1 MLVSHKLKLIF
12 IHIPK
17 NAGTF
22 MWNLLKRLDNDLV
35 VYFNTKDS
43 NRNTLHNKGKDIKD
57 LCNFDY
63 SEYIIFCVIRD
74 PIERVLSLYNY
85 ISGNEYYPTYNI
97 VKCQSFR
104 EFIEYSFSKTDFL
117 ETNYISQYDF
127 MYDETNKL
135 LINKIIRYERLHKE
149 LKDML
154 MGIKGIN
161 MSENELEEI
170 LTVRINESKKLINN
184 VDKET
189 EELILK
195 KIPEVEK
202 EMDIFNYKIDKLVI
216 VQAAD

>member
-22 MWNLLKRLDNDLV
+22 MWNLLKKLDNDLV

-43 NRNTLHNKGKDIKD
+43 SRKTLHNKSRDIKD
-57 LCNFDY
+57 LCDFDY
-63 SEYIIFCVIRD
+63 SEYMIFCVIRD

-85 ISGNEYYPTYNI
+85 ISGSVGYPTHNI
-97 VKCQSFR
+97 VKCQTFR

-117 ETNYISQYDF
+117 ETNYIGQYDF
-127 MYDETNKL
+127 MYDENNKL
-135 LINKIIRYERLHKE
+135 LINKIIRYETLHTE

-154 MGIKGIN
+154 KGIKEIN
-161 MSENELEEI
+161 MSEKELDDI
-170 LTVRINESKKLINN
+170 LTVRINESKKFINS
-184 VDKET
+184 VDKEI

-202 EMDIFNYKIDKLVI
+202 EIRIFNYKMYYF
-216 VQAAD
+216 

>member
-22 MWNLLKRLDNDLV
+22 MWNLLKILDNDLV
-35 VYFNTKDS
+35 EYFNTKDS
-43 NRNTLHNKGKDIKD
+43 SRTTLHNKAKDIKE

-63 SEYIIFCVIRD
+63 SEYIIFCVVRD

-85 ISGNEYYPTYNI
+85 ILGNRFYPTHDI

-117 ETNYISQYDF
+117 DTNYIGQYDF
-127 MYDETNKL
+127 MYDENNKL
-135 LINKIIRYERLHKE
+135 LINKIIKYERLHKE

-154 MGIKGIN
+154 TGIKEIN
-161 MSENELEEI
+161 MSEIELDDI
-170 LTVRINESKKLINN
+170 LNVRINESKKFINS

-189 EELILK
+189 EKLILK
-195 KIPEVEK
+195 KYQK
-202 EMDIFNYKIDKLVI
+202 
-216 VQAAD
+216 

>member
-1 MLVSHKLKLIF
+1 
-12 IHIPK
+12 
-17 NAGTF
+17 
-22 MWNLLKRLDNDLV
+22 MWNLLKRLDNELV

-43 NRNTLHNKGKDIKD
+43 SRKTLHNKAKDIKD

-63 SEYIIFCVIRD
+63 SEYVIFCVIRD

-85 ISGNEYYPTYNI
+85 ISGSKGYPTHNI
-97 VKCQSFR
+97 VKCQNFR

-117 ETNYISQYDF
+117 ETNYIGQYDF
-127 MYDETNKL
+127 MYDENNKL

>member
-22 MWNLLKRLDNDLV
+22 IWNLLKKLDNELV

-43 NRNTLHNKGKDIKD
+43 SRKTLHNKGKDIKS

-85 ISGNEYYPTYNI
+85 ISGSKGYPTYNI

-117 ETNYISQYDF
+117 ETNYIGQCDF
-127 MYDETNKL
+127 MYDENNKL
-135 LINKIIRYERLHKE
+135 LINKIIRYERLHTE

-154 MGIKGIN
+154 KGIKGID
-161 MSENELEEI
+161 MSETELDKI
-170 LTVRINESKKLINN
+170 LTVRINESKKLINS

-195 KIPEVEK
+195 RIPEVEK
-202 EMDIFNYKIDKLVI
+202 EICIFNYKMYK
-216 VQAAD
+216 

>member
-1 MLVSHKLKLIF
+1 MLVSHKLRLIF

-22 MWNLLKRLDNDLV
+22 IWILLKRLDDDLM

-43 NRNTLHNKGKDIKD
+43 SRNTLHNKAKDIKN

-63 SEYIIFCVIRD
+63 SEYMIFCVIRD

-85 ISGNEYYPTYNI
+85 ISGNKDYPTYNI

-117 ETNYISQYDF
+117 ETNYIGQYDF
-127 MYDETNKL
+127 MYDENNKL
-135 LINKIIRYERLHKE
+135 LINKIIRYEKLHKE

-154 MGIKGIN
+154 RGIKGIN
-161 MSENELEEI
+161 MSEQELDEI
-170 LTVRINESKKLINN
+170 LTVRINESKKLINS

-189 EELILK
+189 KELILK

-202 EMDIFNYKIDKLVI
+202 ETRIFNYD
-216 VQAAD
+216 